1 MNTGK
6 WIEITIVKKPDGQLC
21 LAECYSSYAYAAGG
35 FQYIEKRIASIDESD
50 EENFHGI
57 LRPRGT
63 HRNGG
68 RLSAVFEN
76 RVSFVP
82 PPDAGFVRLL
92 L

>member
-6 WIEITIVKKPDGQLC
+6 WIEITIAEKPDGQFC
-21 LAECYSSYAYAAGG
+21 LAECYSSYAYAADG
-35 FQYIEKRIASIDESD
+35 FSYIEKRIASIDESD
-50 EENFHGI
+50 ERNYYSI
-57 LRPRGT
+57 LHPRGT
-63 HRNGG
+63 HRNGE